1 MWHTVTISFSTK
13 NKNWIILKL
22 TFSPSNMNQSTI
34 CCTARAFDILRLD
47 WGVTLC
53 LLFKHK
59 KVCSDQ
65 REIGNYWGLLVAR
78 IVTGIV
84 MAITYMFEVGCSV
97 EVSNV
102 DARSGRWVGSLHWD
116 QLAELHPPELSLCW
130 RTEKW
135 FMLLKILTRLDGG
148 RNKKLHFKWLLNII
162 SRFFLISLCH
172 QQIVCLHN

>member
-1 MWHTVTISFSTK
+1 MVHTFLFRLKPSRRCIHFLLFQKTVLLINFIIEVQNNKNSAEICGTVSRYLSQTFSTK

-47 WGVTLC
+47 SGVPLC

-78 IVTGIV
+78 IVASIV
-84 MAITYMFEVGCSV
+84 VAITYMFEVGCSV

-102 DARSGRWVGSLHWD
+102 DARSGR
-116 QLAELHPPELSLCW
+116 
-130 RTEKW
+130 
-135 FMLLKILTRLDGG
+135 
-148 RNKKLHFKWLLNII
+148 
-162 SRFFLISLCH
+162 
-172 QQIVCLHN
+172 